1 MSKRCRGVTLVE
13 LLVTIAIVAILVA
26 IGFPSFQ
33 SSLRS
38 NRMATTNNELIASI
52 SLTRSEAM
60 RSVRGAG
67 ICASEDGTSCSGG
80 WSDGWIVWQDL
91 DGGTSGAFDAD
102 DLVVR
107 HVEGKADITVDLR
120 NTSNVALTQLGFDTR
135 GRPLAG
141 STPLSWT
148 LTPSNCP
155 ATAQLVR
162 NVEITLAGQAKT
174 LKGNCP

>member
-1 MSKRCRGVTLVE
+1 MIKRYRGVTLVE
-13 LLVTIAIVAILVA
+13 LLVTIAIVAILA
-26 IGFPSFQ
+26 TIGFPSFQ

-91 DGGTSGAFDAD
+91 DGGASGTFDED

-107 HVEGKADITVDLR
+107 HAEGAADITIELR
-120 NTSNVALTQLGFDTR
+120 NTSNVVLTELGFDTR

-148 LTPSNCP
+148 LTPGNCP
-155 ATAQLVR
+155 EGGQFVR
-162 NVEITLAGQAKT
+162 LVEITLAGQAKT